1 MTLPVPKSSELPDPD
16 SELQSFL
23 TRTAKQRSAAPI
35 LMAFFSCLKLPIPI
49 SFTEWRTHSRQLIR
63 TARRHMDVPYQ
74 VVDLGKAACGHGR
87 QKMALRNAVNRKRVP

>member
-16 SELQSFL
+16 SE
-23 TRTAKQRSAAPI
+23 AAERRPD
-35 LMAFFSCLKLPIPI
+35 LDGLLLLL

>member
-16 SELQSFL
+16 SE
-23 TRTAKQRSAAPI
+23 AAERSAAPI
-35 LMAFFSCLKLPIPI
+35 LTAFFSCLKLPIPV